1 MQSDLDQAFLDM
13 IAPCGLDETLGIEYQ
28 FIGKEKVVATMAVTP
43 KLHQPVGYLHGGA
56 SIVLAESVASVGGA
70 ANVFPNAM
78 CFGMEINANHL
89 RPVKD
94 GILTAVGTPIHI
106 GSKSQVWNVEISKD
120 DGKLVCV
127 SRCTLASVE
136 NKKD

>member
-28 FIGKEKVVATMAVTP
+28 IITKKKVVATLEVTP

-56 SIVLAESVASVGGA
+56 SLVLAESVASVGGA
-70 ANVFPNAM
+70 ANVFPEAM

-94 GILTAVGTPIHI
+94 GTLTAVATPVHL
-106 GSKSQVWNVEISKD
+106 GSKTQVWSVEISNSEE
-120 DGKLVCV
+120 KLVCV
-127 SRCTLASVE
+127 SRCTLASVA
-136 NKKD
+136 KK